1 MKINLGLCR
10 LWCLLESWREGWKEK
25 RDGGS
30 DRGQII
36 PPVAGTF
43 SRTVIWQLS
52 LTEMASFAEASQAPQ
67 PPAPKDAGAPGH
79 KAPAR
84 GDKGFNSWVNTDDSF
99 DKYRRGMAG
108 GWGGG
113 GQSFPAHSLSLV
125 LCCLSSCLSNLSF
138 LYFVFFFLQP
148 LSVCFS
154 AALSPS
160 LSLIF
165 YLPPLSIPSLSCP
178 VWVWIRQAKLSTL
191 CLFIYSISVTVK
203 KKIATLGAVYALLC
217 SWKVK

>member
-108 GWGGG
+108 DGGG
-113 GQSFPAHSLSLV
+113 GGNLFPLTFSLSFYAA
-125 LCCLSSCLSNLSF
+125 CLPVSVISLSCTSCFSSYNLF
-138 LYFVFFFLQP
+138 
-148 LSVCFS
+148 LSVS
-154 AALSPS
+154 LQLS
-160 LSLIF
+160 
-165 YLPPLSIPSLSCP
+165 PPLSSSFSVSPLSLYPLYP
-178 VWVWIRQAKLSTL
+178 VL
-191 CLFIYSISVTVK
+191 CEFGSDRRSSPRSAFLFIPY
-203 KKIATLGAVYALLC
+203 L
-217 SWKVK
+217 